1 MFAMTFLGATLS
13 VFWFTLIVVLW
24 VALAFLPA
32 NIARSKGH
40 SFWGWFLISL
50 FFWWITLFVT
60 FFMDDKTHPTAETP

>member
-1 MFAMTFLGATLS
+1 MLAMTFLGATLS
-13 VFWFTLIVVLW
+13 VFWITLLVILW

-40 SFWGWFLISL
+40 SFWGWFLVSL

-60 FFMDDKTHPTAETP
+60 LFMNDNTDTTAYTP

>member
-1 MFAMTFLGATLS
+1 MLAMTFLGATLS
-13 VFWFTLIVVLW
+13 VFWITLLVILW

-40 SFWGWFLISL
+40 SFWGWFVISL

-60 FFMDDKTHPTAETP
+60 LFMHDNTDTTAYTP